1 MMWRDRRW
9 ADLLNLIDWL
19 PRNSAYIEAL
29 SDDEEV
35 AEQVLR
41 APENKRPRGAGPRI
55 SEWSLE
61 VEKMTDVIDRL
72 GEVMVAVIA
81 SNGGKAPRVRPQQR
95 PKTAIDRLRE
105 RKRYEHH
112 KKTVAR
118 VLIQRPDGSTGSITE
133 SGPTPKLP
141 KVAIAPASGTADGR
155 PAMVPGEDPF
165 RLKSPRQRRSPS
177 AGEAVTGEPKKPT
190 S

>member
-1 MMWRDRRW
+1 MWRERRW

-29 SDDEEV
+29 SEDEDV

-41 APENKRPRGAGPRI
+41 APENQRPRGAGPRV

-61 VEKMTDVIDRL
+61 VEKMTDMIDRL
-72 GEVMVAVIA
+72 GEVIIAVVT

-95 PKTAIDRLRE
+95 PRTAIDRLRE

-118 VLIQRPDGSTGSITE
+118 VLIQRPDGTTGSVAE
-133 SGPTPKLP
+133 ARPAPKLP
-141 KVAIAPASGTADGR
+141 KVVIGSAPGAADGR
-155 PAMVPGEDPF
+155 PAMAPGEDPF

-177 AGEAVTGEPKKPT
+177 AGGAVTGEPKKPT